1 MTSPDVERPRVSRF
15 YTSVRRIPIMIGKAG
30 NTRLPGGPYSVTQF
44 IAGGA
49 VLVIGW
55 NTMSLWGSLFGS
67 FPLVRIAALLGMA
80 ALALYL
86 AGQLPSTRRKIH
98 HLAADTVGAIA
109 NPSAGTLNGQSMKLR
124 APHRLTG
131 TVLIAGAPFV
141 DEPAPAA
148 AAAPMP
154 VPEPAATPVPVP
166 EPAAQTAA
174 VEEAPAAPL
183 ATPTAAIPAAPVRFA
198 SGLDRLLEQA
208 RTKEI

>member
-1 MTSPDVERPRVSRF
+1 MSTPDVERPRVSRF

-44 IAGGA
+44 IAGGV

-55 NTMSLWGSLFGS
+55 NTMSLWGPLFGT
-67 FPLVRIAALLGMA
+67 FPLVRIVALLGMA
-80 ALALYL
+80 VTALWL

-109 NPSAGTLNGQSMKLR
+109 NPSAGTLNGQPMKLR
-124 APHRLTG
+124 PPHRLTG
-131 TVLIAGAPFV
+131 TVLIAGAPAV
-141 DEPAPAA
+141 DEAPVPTAVPA
-148 AAAPMP
+148 P
-154 VPEPAATPVPVP
+154 VPEPVV
-166 EPAAQTAA
+166 QTVA
-174 VEEAPAAPL
+174 VEELPLTPVAATTAAP
-183 ATPTAAIPAAPVRFA
+183 IRFA